1 MKPEIHSTLVSIIG
15 EREGLVQHSDESN
28 RTGSNCKVETN
39 TWVVVLAVAFYL
51 CGYGRQFLSGK
62 PKSSYRQK
70 RLICYQ

>member
-51 CGYGRQFLSGK
+51 CGNGVDSFFQVNQSQVTD
-62 PKSSYRQK
+62 KSD
-70 RLICYQ
+70 